1 MKVNVEERQGL
12 FKALRV
18 EVEGDLVRS
27 ALDEVYKYLKENA
40 QIEGFRKGKAPLWII
55 RAKFR
60 EYIQEEV
67 GKKVA
72 NFTLASAIQESGLR
86 PVADVYLEDVQ
97 LEEPSQK
104 LSYTVS
110 FEVPPDFELQNV
122 EGLEVEINKV
132 EFSEEMVKKRIEELR
147 EEHALWEPVEREIRE
162 GDLAVVDYR
171 VQDLE
176 SGETTEGET
185 SGIIGEG
192 TFRKEMEE
200 ALLGKKEGDQFTL
213 EELTLYD
220 MEAKPVGKA
229 RAEIRVKS
237 VKEKVL
243 PELSDD
249 FARELGLGESW
260 AEAEEKIRE
269 EVKADIENIKRDMIS
284 FAVSSKLVQMHDFAV
299 PQTLL
304 KRELANLLERRVN
317 LLSQWGVDKKYID
330 YRSMAKEHTPQA
342 VFNIKLRFILEKY
355 AQAKGIQVST
365 EEVQKRIEELAQS
378 YERSVEEM
386 REFLQRENLMSVLEE
401 DLKREKALEEITSK
415 AVVKE
420 VEETKE
426 EEDENI

>member
-27 ALDEVYKYLKENA
+27 ALDEVYNYLKQNA

-55 RAKFR
+55 RAKFK

-67 GKKVA
+67 GKRVA
-72 NFTLASAIQESGLR
+72 NITLAGAIQESGLR
-86 PVADVYLEDVQ
+86 PVADVYLEGVQ

-110 FEVPPDFELQNV
+110 FEVPPDFELQNL
-122 EGLEVEINKV
+122 EGLEVEIKKV
-132 EFSEEMVKKRIEELR
+132 EFGEEMVKKRIEELR
-147 EEHALWEPVEREIRE
+147 EEHALWEPVEREVRE
-162 GDLAVVDYR
+162 GDLVLVDYR

-176 SGETTEGET
+176 SGETTQGEI
-185 SGIIGEG
+185 SGIIGKG
-192 TFRKEMEE
+192 TFRKEIEE

-213 EELTLYD
+213 EGLTLYD
-220 MEAKPVGKA
+220 MEAKPVGEAK
-229 RAEIRVKS
+229 AEIKVKGI
-237 VKEKVL
+237 KEKVL
-243 PELSDD
+243 PELGDD
-249 FARELGLGESW
+249 FAKELGLGESW

-269 EVKADIENIKRDMIS
+269 EVKTGIEKMKQDMIS
-284 FAVSSKLVQMHDFAV
+284 FAVSSKLVQMHDFTI

-304 KRELANLLERRVN
+304 KRELAHLIEREVN
-317 LLSQWGVDKKYID
+317 QLSQWGIDTKYIN
-330 YRSMAKEHTPQA
+330 YKSIAQEHTPQA

-355 AQAKGIQVST
+355 AQEKGIQVST

-386 REFLQRENLMSVLEE
+386 REFLQRENLLPVLEE
-401 DLKREKALEEITSK
+401 DLRREKALEDIVSK

-426 EEDENI
+426 EQYEDT